1 MCLSDSHSV
10 HLTVDIGNTRTKLT
24 VFDNDRIVCKTD
36 TDNDLSGPLN
46 DLYRKYRP
54 EACAVSAVRHTD
66 DRTEETLQQ
75 LSCRILRVTGKTPS
89 PLRMG
94 YRSPETLG
102 ADRLAAVV
110 GAITLCPG
118 TDLLVIDAGTCI
130 TYDFVDA
137 SGFYAGGNI
146 APGLHMRLE
155 ALHEQTAR
163 LPLVEKAGEIPELG
177 KDTETAIRSGVIQ
190 GIRFETEGY
199 IRLLASRYP
208 NLRVFLTGGDICR
221 PDTETAFRLL
231 TEPDLVAYGLNRLLK
246 TNSGHTSH

>member
-1 MCLSDSHSV
+1 MYLSDSHSV
-10 HLTVDIGNTRTKLT
+10 HLTVDIGNTRTKLAI
-24 VFDNDRIVCKTD
+24 FDNDRIVCKTD
-36 TDNDLSGPLN
+36 TVNDLSGTVN
-46 DLYRKYRP
+46 DLCRKYRP
-54 EACAVSAVRHTD
+54 EACAVSAVGHTD
-66 DRTEETLQQ
+66 SLTEETLQR
-75 LSCRILRVTGKTPS
+75 LACPVLRVTGNTPS

-94 YRSPETLG
+94 YRSPGTLG

-110 GAITLCPG
+110 GAMTLCPA

-155 ALHEQTAR
+155 ALHEWTAR
-163 LPLVEKAGEIPELG
+163 LPLVDKEGELPDLG
-177 KDTETAIRSGVIQ
+177 KDTETAIRSGVVQ

-199 IRLLASRYP
+199 IRLLTARYP
-208 NLRVFLTGGDICR
+208 NLHVFLTGGDICR
-221 PDTETAFRLL
+221 PDTESASRLQ

-246 TNSGHTSH
+246 MNPGHSI

>member
-24 VFDNDRIVCKTD
+24 IFDKNRLVCKTD
-36 TDNDLSGPLN
+36 AGDGLSGPLD
-46 DLYRKYRP
+46 DLCREYRP
-54 EACAVSAVRHTD
+54 DACAVSAVGHTD
-66 DRTEETLQQ
+66 SRTEEALLRLT
-75 LSCRILRVTGKTPS
+75 CRVLRVTGNTPS

-94 YRSPETLG
+94 YRTPETLG

-110 GAITLCPG
+110 GAMTLCPE

-146 APGLHMRLE
+146 APGLRMRLE
-155 ALHEQTAR
+155 ALHERTAR
-163 LPLVEKAGEIPELG
+163 LPLVSKEGEVPDLG

-199 IRLLASRYP
+199 IRLFAARYP
-208 NLRVFLTGGDICR
+208 NLRVFLTGGDIYR
-221 PDTETAFRLL
+221 PEAVSASRLL
-231 TEPDLVAYGLNRLLK
+231 TEPDLVAYGLNRLLE
-246 TNSGHTSH
+246 TNYGHISH